1 MKEKFGNL
9 EKNVILVQYKAS
21 LRGVAACRQ
30 KKRIP
35 TFRPGFKKQ
44 TKDIIQK

>member
-21 LRGVAACRQ
+21 LRGGLPAGK